1 MKKGQL
7 WLEDGWPQLHLNDL
21 VTSFGMNIWYV
32 DRYVRKLIVL
42 FCLVGFSLRP
52 SWADVVPYNGSE
64 VAPNIALIQVTHDG
78 VSVDLEIFVDDLPI
92 FSDLLPEEWL
102 SGDMSNGQNSVDR
115 LKRFESQGLSIIPGD
130 GAPLSVE
137 IRLIEPR
144 MRKDRSSPLA
154 GQRNPLTGQ
163 VVPSP
168 PDDPRVLF
176 VELFY
181 PFRGQKPGTLTI
193 RPPMDGDAPATTIG
207 MQVFDRGV
215 PVTDFKFLSAAADLS
230 IHWPDPWYSRFSA
243 TNLNRRAKDGTSTFL
258 YVEPREVRSETL
270 IRLQELAP
278 WINETFDEGQILD
291 PDRAAQLANT
301 AAHVLADRNPVT
313 IDGVT
318 VKPQRSTAELLQLT
332 ARGFQIVEPGREV
345 PVNNA
350 FVGVI
355 LSFAS
360 PDLPD
365 HVTVNWDMFD
375 ENISRVATI
384 SNDMA
389 GPLLGEVTPED
400 PQFPWRNHL
409 LKYERPSVTPIP
421 VKGLPNLSRNLAWL
435 SGYVCFAAL
444 LIVLFRKERG
454 QKIVGLGVGM
464 FALFTSVSLSGY
476 LPGLPWSA
484 NSLPEPVVAESVF
497 GSTVANL
504 NSAALETTPEGR
516 KTELA
521 VVVTNSSLNAVAAEL
536 ERGLAIRVPGGSLA
550 RVTDVS
556 DLNLEQ
562 ISATSKRGGFSAL
575 ANWSVRAE
583 AGHWGHSHKRSI
595 TFRALVELVPENGH
609 WKLDGMTILEARDSD
624 A

>member
-1 MKKGQL
+1 
-7 WLEDGWPQLHLNDL
+7 
-21 VTSFGMNIWYV
+21 MNIHCADPYV
-32 DRYVRKLIVL
+32 KKLVVL
-42 FCLVGFSLRP
+42 FCFIGLSQCP

-64 VAPNIALIQVTHDG
+64 VAPNIALIQVTRDG
-78 VSVDLEIFVDDLPI
+78 VSIDLEIFVDDLPI
-92 FSDLLPEEWL
+92 FSDLLPDEWL
-102 SGDMSNGQNSVDR
+102 PGDMSNGQDNGER
-115 LKRFESQGLSIIPGD
+115 LKRFERQGLSVIPGE
-130 GAPLSVE
+130 GEPLSVE

-181 PFRGQKPGTLTI
+181 PFQGQIPDILTI
-193 RPPMDGDAPATTIG
+193 RPPMDGDSPATTIG

-230 IHWPDPWYSRFSA
+230 IHRPDPWYSRFSA
-243 TNLNRRAKDGTSTFL
+243 TNLNRRAQDGTSTFL
-258 YVEPREVRSETL
+258 YIEPREVRSETL

-278 WINETFDEGQILD
+278 WINETFEEGQILD

-301 AAHVLADRNPVT
+301 AAHVLADRNPVS

-318 VKPQRSTAELLQLT
+318 VKPQHSTAELLQLT
-332 ARGFQIVEPGREV
+332 ARGIQIVEPGRVV

-360 PDLPD
+360 PDLPK
-365 HVTVNWDMFD
+365 HVTVNWDMF
-375 ENISRVATI
+375 NAKISRVATI

-409 LKYERPSVTPIP
+409 LKYERPSVVPIP
-421 VKGLPNLSRNLAWL
+421 VKGLQPLIQNLAWL
-435 SGYVCFAAL
+435 SGFVCFAAL

-454 QKIVGLGVGM
+454 QKIAGLAVGI
-464 FALFTSVSLSGY
+464 FAFSISVSLTGY

-484 NSLPEPVVAESVF
+484 NSLPEPVEAESVF
-497 GSTVANL
+497 GLTVANL

-516 KTELA
+516 KSELA
-521 VVVTNSSLNAVAAEL
+521 AVVTSASINAVAAEL

-550 RVTDVS
+550 RVTDVG
-556 DLNLEQ
+556 DLKLEQ
-562 ISATSKRGGFSAL
+562 ITTTSKRGGFGAL